1 MPKIK
6 IINDPVY
13 GFVSL
18 QPEALKIIDH
28 IYFQRLRQIK
38 QLGLTHLVYPGALH
52 TRFHHAIGAYHL
64 STLAISNL
72 RLKQNDISEKEALA
86 CSLATLL
93 HDIGHGPFSHA
104 LEQVLIEN
112 MHHEDLSLTFMHF
125 LNNEFDGLLD
135 EAIKIFTKEHP
146 KKFLSQLVSS
156 QLDVDRLDYLQ
167 RDSFYTGVLEGRIG
181 AERII
186 KMLDVHNNQIVIEA
200 KGIYS
205 VEQFLNARRIMY
217 WQVYLHK
224 TVIAAEQLFLK
235 IMKRA
240 KHLVAMGHQLF
251 ATHGFKTILYE
262 SIKYSDIQ
270 FDNKLLHSFALI
282 DDNDIMCSV
291 KEWQYNNDE
300 ILAFLCQ
307 SLIKRNL
314 PKVELYNSKDEDF
327 IKKQQWVEDNVEP
340 KVQNKFKSISKE
352 EIREYFV
359 STDKVKNLAYNNKI
373 DQIKLYLKDGET
385 SDMSLLSEW
394 YSRQTLSS
402 EEVKYFIFYPNL
414 NK

>member
-18 QPEALKIIDH
+18 KPEALKIIDH
-28 IYFQRLRQIK
+28 IYFQRLRNIK
-38 QLGLTHLVYPGALH
+38 QLGLTPLVYPGAIH

-64 STLAISNL
+64 SLLAINNL
-72 RLKQNDISEKEALA
+72 RLRNNNISDEEELA

-104 LEQVLIEN
+104 LENVLIEN
-112 MHHEDLSLTFMHF
+112 AHHEDLTLAFMHY

-135 EAIKIFTKEHP
+135 DAIKVFTNTHP

-156 QLDVDRLDYLQ
+156 QIDVDRLDYLQ

-186 KMLDVHNNQIVIEA
+186 KMLDIYDNNIVIEA

-217 WQVYLHK
+217 WQVYFHK
-224 TVIAAEQLFLK
+224 TVIAAEQLFLR
-235 IMKRA
+235 ILKRA
-240 KHLVAMGHQLF
+240 KYLASKNIELF
-251 ATHGFKTILYE
+251 ATKAFQKVLFE
-262 SIKYSDIQ
+262 SYNYSDIQ
-270 FDNKLLHSFALI
+270 FDNKLLHSFAKI

-291 KEWQYNNDE
+291 KEWQYHNDE

-307 SLIKRNL
+307 SLIERRL
-314 PKVELYNSKDEDF
+314 PKVELFNEK
-327 IKKQQWVEDNVEP
+327 NVEYSERLAYIQKDIVP
-340 KVQNKFKSISKE
+340 KIQKKFKYIFEE
-352 EIREYFV
+352 EIKDYLFME
-359 STDKVKNLAYNNKI
+359 DKVKNLAYSSGA
-373 DQIKLYLKDGET
+373 DSIKLFFNNGQVIDIAFS
-385 SDMSLLSEW
+385 SDW
-394 YSRQTLSS
+394 FSRQTVSN
-402 EEVKYFIFYPNL
+402 EEVKYYFYYPNI
-414 NK
+414 